1 MTTSISNKLRA
12 QIEQDA
18 GHRCGYCLS
27 DETLTGIPLS
37 VEHILPEALGGKTI
51 RTNLWLACRPC
62 NEYKGTQTHAKDQET
77 GKKAPLFNPREHQWN
92 EHFSWS
98 EDGCYILEKTPIG
111 RATITAL
118 QLNRKLL
125 VNARKRWVIVGWH
138 PPK

>member
-1 MTTSISNKLRA
+1 
-12 QIEQDA
+12 
-18 GHRCGYCLS
+18 
-27 DETLTGIPLS
+27 
-37 VEHILPEALGGKTI
+37 
-51 RTNLWLACRPC
+51 
-62 NEYKGTQTHAKDQET
+62 
-77 GKKAPLFNPREHQWN
+77 LFNPREHQWN

-98 EDGCYILEKTPIG
+98 KDGCYILEKTPIG